1 MQRAAGETCRIHTVL
16 QKGVSILL
24 FKVRKWGKKDNVKRS
39 GNNSFFVRK
48 IENWFSERL
57 PRMGAKK
64 KLVAR
69 ILKSE
74 PLILKS
80 KPLIFCPLKTRPAGA
95 GDQWPFG
102 RISVCLRV
110 PKMRTKRRHAPREHY
125 VKANTTYNIRLPV
138 YHPYIIMCILR
149 VRAGGRQQIKN
160 ALP

>member
-80 KPLIFCPLKTRPAGA
+80 KPLIFCVPETRLKTVRKTRTNKARTVAAVPGGRRGVGWGLIWRLFAKTDPLCLRPRERCRAL
-95 GDQWPFG
+95 PIRNSCPIFRG
-102 RISVCLRV
+102 RISLY
-110 PKMRTKRRHAPREHY
+110 P
-125 VKANTTYNIRLPV
+125 
-138 YHPYIIMCILR
+138 
-149 VRAGGRQQIKN
+149 
-160 ALP
+160 

>member
-110 PKMRTKRRHAPREHY
+110 PKMRTKRRYALGQPAHKSNKHVNRPDSCRCRRDA
-125 VKANTTYNIRLPV
+125 ILSRLP
-138 YHPYIIMCILR
+138 R
-149 VRAGGRQQIKN
+149 
-160 ALP
+160 

>member
-80 KPLIFCPLKTRPAGA
+80 KPLIFCPLKTRSKNLLLEA
-95 GDQWPFG
+95 DIFG
-102 RISVCLRV
+102 REFFVV
-110 PKMRTKRRHAPREHY
+110 
-125 VKANTTYNIRLPV
+125 
-138 YHPYIIMCILR
+138 
-149 VRAGGRQQIKN
+149 
-160 ALP
+160 